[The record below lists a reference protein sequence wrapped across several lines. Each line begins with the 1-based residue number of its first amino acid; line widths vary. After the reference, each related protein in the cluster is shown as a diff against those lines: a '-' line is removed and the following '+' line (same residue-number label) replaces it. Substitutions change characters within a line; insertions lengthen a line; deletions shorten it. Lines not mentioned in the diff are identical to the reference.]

1 MSRKFKVQIES
12 DVADGTAPIIVDSS
26 TLVSNLNAD
35 LLDGQ
40 EGSYY
45 SPIDSPSFTGNPL
58 APTQTTGNDSTR
70 LATTAFVSDAISGV
84 STGAAYQT
92 TAPASPSVGDVWV
105 DSDEALSAFSSNDFM
120 LKAGGT
126 FTGGVIGTAATFT
139 GLVSGNTATFTGLVS
154 GITPTSSNNF
164 TTKEYVDNSSSGFS
178 PFLLGGM

>member
-105 DSDEALSAFSSNDFM
+105 DSDEVLSAFSSNDFM

-126 FTGGVIGTAATFT
+126 FTGGVIGT
-139 GLVSGNTATFTGLVS
+139 TATFTGLVS

-164 TTKEYVDNSSSGFS
+164 TTKEYVDNSSSGFN
-178 PFLLGGM
+178 PFLLSGM